1 MDGGSFRLCYDG
13 FPAFLCSSSTY
24 FVTRTK
30 WPHKFYIKERKKE
43 RKLFVYFELGQ
54 SSLRC
59 SDLLKIYCKNF
70 LKANR

>member
-30 WPHKFYIKERKKE
+30 WPHKFYVKERKKE
-43 RKLFVYFELGQ
+43 KKNENFSCTSNLDKVLFVVLI
-54 SSLRC
+54 C
-59 SDLLKIYCKNF
+59 
-70 LKANR
+70 